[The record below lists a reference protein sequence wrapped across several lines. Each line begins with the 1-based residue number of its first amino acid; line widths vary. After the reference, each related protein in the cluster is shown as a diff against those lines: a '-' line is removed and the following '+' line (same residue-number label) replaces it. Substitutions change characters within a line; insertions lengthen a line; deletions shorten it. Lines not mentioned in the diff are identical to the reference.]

1 MKLRNKKTGEIID
14 FCNGDFFI
22 HSGDEKINIYK
33 YGKWIEYNS
42 LAQLNA
48 EWEDYEEPKNFWY
61 ICGFEVM
68 PAVEGKFSTPDLAAF
83 TREEIA
89 KLEDIG
95 NYFETEEEAEKA
107 VEKLKAWTRLKD
119 KGVIFKGW
127 FWDKNY
133 GTCIIIGDSECSYV
147 DDSDEQNKKDLDLL
161 FSGEDN

>member
-42 LAQLNA
+42 LAQRNA

-107 VEKLKAWTRLKD
+107 VEKQVIWTTLED
-119 KGVIFKGW
+119 SGFKFTGW
-127 FWDKNY
+127 KRDKNDRDKL
-133 GTCIIIGDSECSYV
+133 IIEATDPTFR
-147 DDSDEQNKKDLDLL
+147 DDNDLDLL
-161 FSGEDN
+161 FGGKE